1 MAYCVDSVL
10 YAWDTVKAGFFT
22 GVYFVMDLFDQ
33 MGLKIQTVAVSIQ
46 NFLGDM
52 KVGVLTVLQGMVNGA
67 IDIITGL

>member
-46 NFLGDM
+46 NF
-52 KVGVLTVLQGMVNGA
+52 
-67 IDIITGL
+67 